1 MERIE
6 PRLFKTEPKKKEEPK
21 PAALKTGQARNT
33 SQKTFHVKASVKKS
47 RSGPRTHYSLKVT
60 AGSTKEALDKVGRK
74 YGVYTTIH
82 GVREITEEKSKQ
94 TIAHKNPDRFNLGD
108 KGIELLQRTYG
119 WRTEKNREATPN
131 DPDGDGD
138 VDSPLDQLFIKR
150 RTRVQQ
156 IQKKIIDEKASLDP
170 VGKED
175 EDINNDSKVDKTDE
189 YLHNRRKVINRM
201 LSAAKKNRKG

>member
-6 PRLFKTEPKKKEEPK
+6 PRLFKDSPKKDKK
-21 PAALKTGQARNT
+21 PEIKSPAPLK
-33 SQKTFHVKASVKKS
+33 SQTYHIKVSTKS
-47 RSGPRTHYSLKVT
+47 RRSEPANFFTVKV
-60 AGSTKEALDKVGRK
+60 AAPSRKEALDKVGRK

-82 GVREITEEKSKQ
+82 GIREVNEEKTKQ
-94 TIAHKNPDRFNLGD
+94 EVTHKKADRFNLGD
-108 KGIELLQRTYG
+108 KGMELLQRQYG
-119 WRTEKNREATPN
+119 GRTEKNRESTPS

-170 VGKED
+170 VGQED
-175 EDINNDSKVDKTDE
+175 TDIDNDGEHNTKTDK
-189 YLHNRRKVINRM
+189 YLHNRRKVVNRM
-201 LSAAKKNRKG
+201 LDAAKKNRKG